1 MKGQLA
7 MGVIIS
13 MAIGVSFALAI
24 IGMGIAVGRG
34 AGGYT
39 SSIIINSTALPGRYI
54 DQTMVQVGIHAVGG
68 RQ

>member
-39 SSIIINSTALPGRYI
+39 SSIINSTALPERYI

>member
-39 SSIIINSTALPGRYI
+39 SSIINSTALPGRYI